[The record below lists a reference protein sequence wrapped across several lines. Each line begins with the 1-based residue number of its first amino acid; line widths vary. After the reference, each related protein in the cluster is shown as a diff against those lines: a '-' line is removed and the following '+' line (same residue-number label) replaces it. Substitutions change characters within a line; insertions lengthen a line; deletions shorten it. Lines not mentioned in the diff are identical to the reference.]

1 MDWLAMSIIYPK
13 IFNESEQKTIAIE
26 FDLSTAESLIERL
39 KLHSKACDDD
49 YISTFLEDLKEKVK
63 KSYEND

>member
-1 MDWLAMSIIYPK
+1 MSIISPNK
-13 IFNESEQKTIAIE
+13 FKESEEKKVVIE